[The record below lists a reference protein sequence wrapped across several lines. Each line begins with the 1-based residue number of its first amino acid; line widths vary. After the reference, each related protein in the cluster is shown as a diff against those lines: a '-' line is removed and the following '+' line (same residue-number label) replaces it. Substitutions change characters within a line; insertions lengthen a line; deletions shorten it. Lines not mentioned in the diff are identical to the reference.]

1 MLYFAYGSNM
11 NSARMAKRVPCAVCK
26 GTATLYG
33 WRLRERLYADI
44 ERADG
49 ERVDGVLWEIG
60 ERGLEALD
68 RYEGYPTVY
77 DGGLANV
84 WKRGA
89 KRPVKAYV
97 YYMTEHARAARA
109 RLPFPDDYRLICAEG
124 AYEHGLSQTP
134 WLRGGKIRAKYKNT
148 PLTRTAKK

>member
-11 NSARMAKRVPCAVCK
+11 NAARMAKRVPCAICK

-33 WRLRERLYADI
+33 WRLCERLYADI

-49 ERVDGVLWEIG
+49 ERVDGVLWEIVA
-60 ERGLEALD
+60 RGLETLD
-68 RYEGYPTVY
+68 RYEGYPDVY
-77 DGGLANV
+77 TGGLCKV

-89 KRPVKAYV
+89 KRPIEAYV

-109 RLPFPDDYRLICAEG
+109 RLPYPEEYRLICAEG
-124 AYEHGLSQTP
+124 AVDHGISPKP
-134 WLRGGKIRAKYKNT
+134 WGVHPPKKRAK
-148 PLTRTAKK
+148 